1 MRSREFFGGAFMAV
15 YMMDI
20 DECLWYGFAWFAP
33 HSRRHMSLDKRPSG
47 RVASDA
53 GRVLRSSSNAK
64 KDKEL
69 EASILANREPAKPAR
84 ADRSLAELF
93 ATRRGEK

>member
-1 MRSREFFGGAFMAV
+1 
-15 YMMDI
+15 
-20 DECLWYGFAWFAP
+20 
-33 HSRRHMSLDKRPSG
+33 MSQDKRPSG

-53 GRVLRSSSNAK
+53 GRVLRSSSTTQ

-69 EASILANREPAKPAR
+69 EASILADREPAKPAP